1 MEPTIPL
8 FRFPTRTA
16 ALLAACVCA
25 ACTIVT
31 VPPQA
36 PPPPAAFRQA
46 APEADEAELTQ
57 WWRHF
62 ADPVLE
68 EIVAKVRRDNL
79 DLEAALARLAQ
90 ARAQR
95 RATAA
100 DLGPTITGSGSAAR
114 NRTSAETG
122 MGTIENQFQVGFD
135 AQWELD
141 VFGGRRAALRAAE
154 AQQTAA
160 TYDLADV
167 LVSTTAEAAQSWF
180 DARTAQARLTLLDA
194 QLVVLERSLALAQAK
209 AAAGLVSEL
218 DVRQAQT
225 LLAQTRA
232 QRAALAQGRESALNA
247 LALLAG
253 EAPGYW
259 HERLTR
265 DQPPGPPPAAAG
277 AEPPELAYLAPWVT
291 RLPPLPAA
299 GIPADVLRR
308 RPDVR
313 RSEAQLAAAAAQRDV
328 ADAARY
334 PSFPLSGSLGLTALT
349 AGDLWQASARTWSL
363 AFAPLA
369 TLFDGGKLSAQLEAS
384 EAQLM
389 QSFADYRKSVLSA
402 LSEVENALL
411 TLQEDDR
418 RLDDLRQ
425 AADSARASVEL
436 ALAQYR
442 SGLTDY
448 TVLIDTQRTWLSA
461 TDAFVAQQG
470 QNAGDRV
477 RLYKALGGGWPGEAP
492 QEETVR

>member
-1 MEPTIPL
+1 M
-8 FRFPTRTA
+8 
-16 ALLAACVCA
+16 
-25 ACTIVT
+25 
-31 VPPQA
+31 
-36 PPPPAAFRQA
+36 
-46 APEADEAELTQ
+46 
-57 WWRHF
+57 
-62 ADPVLE
+62 
-68 EIVAKVRRDNL
+68 
-79 DLEAALARLAQ
+79 
-90 ARAQR
+90 
-95 RATAA
+95 
-100 DLGPTITGSGSAAR
+100 
-114 NRTSAETG
+114 
-122 MGTIENQFQVGFD
+122 
-135 AQWELD
+135 
-141 VFGGRRAALRAAE
+141 
-154 AQQTAA
+154 
-160 TYDLADV
+160 
-167 LVSTTAEAAQSWF
+167 
-180 DARTAQARLTLLDA
+180 
-194 QLVVLERSLALAQAK
+194 
-209 AAAGLVSEL
+209 
-218 DVRQAQT
+218 
-225 LLAQTRA
+225 
-232 QRAALAQGRESALNA
+232 
-247 LALLAG
+247 
-253 EAPGYW
+253 
-259 HERLTR
+259 
-265 DQPPGPPPAAAG
+265 
-277 AEPPELAYLAPWVT
+277 
-291 RLPPLPAA
+291 
-299 GIPADVLRR
+299 
-308 RPDVR
+308 R

>member
-1 MEPTIPL
+1 MPPA
-8 FRFPTRTA
+8 FPTRFRTLA
-16 ALLAACVCA
+16 ALLIVGSCA
-25 ACTIVT
+25 ACASIT

-36 PPPPAAFRQA
+36 PPAPAAFRNA
-46 APEADEAELTQ
+46 APAAAADLPR
-57 WWRHF
+57 WWDGF
-62 ADPVLE
+62 ADPVLG

-95 RATAA
+95 RAAAA
-100 DLGPTITGSGSAAR
+100 DLGPTVTGSASATR

-122 MGTIENQFQVGFD
+122 FGLTQNQFQVGFD

-141 VFGGRRAALRAAE
+141 VFGGRQAALRAAE

-160 TYDLADV
+160 AYDLADV
-167 LVSTTAEAAQSWF
+167 LVSATAEAAQSWF

-194 QLVVLERSLALAQAK
+194 QLAVLERSLALAQAK

-232 QRAALAQGRESALNA
+232 QRAALAQSRESALNA

-259 HERLTR
+259 HERLTH
-265 DQPPGPPPAAAG
+265 DQPPGPPPAATG

-291 RLPPLPAA
+291 RLPPLPAS

-334 PSFPLSGSLGLTALT
+334 PSFPLSGSLGLNALT

-384 EAQLM
+384 EAQLV
-389 QSFADYRKSVLSA
+389 QSFAAYRKSVLTA
-402 LSEVENALL
+402 LGEVENALL

-477 RLYKALGGGWPGEAP
+477 RLYKALGGGWPGEVP

>member
-1 MEPTIPL
+1 MA
-8 FRFPTRTA
+8 FRTPFRTLA
-16 ALLAACVCA
+16 ALLIAGSCA
-25 ACTIVT
+25 ACASVT

-36 PPPPAAFRQA
+36 PPAPPAFRNGMPAPA
-46 APEADEAELTQ
+46 ADLTR
-57 WWRHF
+57 WWDGF
-62 ADPVLE
+62 ADPVLG

-95 RATAA
+95 RAAAA
-100 DLGPTITGSGSAAR
+100 DLGPTVTGSASATR

-122 MGTIENQFQVGFD
+122 FGLTQNQFQVGFD

-141 VFGGRRAALRAAE
+141 VFGGRQAALRAAE
-154 AQQTAA
+154 SQQTAA
-160 TYDLADV
+160 AYDLADV
-167 LVSTTAEAAQSWF
+167 LVSATAEAAQSWF
-180 DARTAQARLTLLDA
+180 DARTAQARLTLLEA

-209 AAAGLVSEL
+209 ATAGLVSEL

-232 QRAALAQGRESALNA
+232 QRAALAQSRESALNA

-265 DQPPGPPPAAAG
+265 DQPPGPPLAATG

-291 RLPPLPAA
+291 HLPPLPAA

-389 QSFADYRKSVLSA
+389 QSFAAYRKSVLTA
-402 LSEVENALL
+402 LGEVENALL

-477 RLYKALGGGWPGEAP
+477 RLYKALGGGWPGEMP
-492 QEETVR
+492 LQENAR

>member
-8 FRFPTRTA
+8 FRFPARAA

-25 ACTIVT
+25 ACASVT

-36 PPPPAAFRQA
+36 PPPPVAFRQA
-46 APEADEAELTQ
+46 APGAAEAELTQ

-68 EIVAKVRRDNL
+68 EIVVKVRRDNL

-95 RATAA
+95 RAAAA
-100 DLGPTITGSGSAAR
+100 DLGPTITGNASAAR
-114 NRTSAETG
+114 NRTSAELG
-122 MGTIENQFQVGFD
+122 MSTIENQFQVGFD

-167 LVSTTAEAAQSWF
+167 LVSATAEAAQSWF
-180 DARTAQARLTLLDA
+180 DARTAQARLTLLEA

-232 QRAALAQGRESALNA
+232 QRAALAQSRESALNA

-259 HERLTR
+259 HERLMH
-265 DQPPGPPPAAAG
+265 DQPPGPPFVAAG
-277 AEPPELAYLAPWVT
+277 AEPPDLAYLAPWVT
-291 RLPPLPAA
+291 RLPPLPVA

-334 PSFPLSGSLGLTALT
+334 PSFPLSGSLGLSALT
-349 AGDLWQASARTWSL
+349 AGDLWQASARAWSL

-369 TLFDGGKLSAQLEAS
+369 TLFDGGRLSAQLEAS
-384 EAQLM
+384 EAQLV
-389 QSFADYRKSVLSA
+389 QSFADYRKSVLMA
-402 LSEVENALL
+402 LGEVENALL

-425 AADSARASVEL
+425 ASDSARASVEL

-448 TVLIDTQRTWLSA
+448 TVLIDTQRAWLSA